1 MANYFIVGGSS
12 GIGKKLAEN
21 LSVADNRVF
30 ATYFKNEVKIFNSQ
44 VEYHKLEVKQDD
56 FNVEYLPEVIDGL
69 VYCPGS
75 IQLKPFHRIKPAEFT
90 EDFELQVVGAVKT
103 IQAVL
108 PRLKKSARASV
119 VLFSTVAVQTG
130 FNFHSM
136 VAASKGAVEGLVR
149 SLAAE
154 LAPTVRVNG
163 IAPSLTD
170 TPLAERLLNT
180 PEKMEANAQRHP
192 MKRIGKD
199 DDMAQA
205 AEFLLSEKSSW
216 ITGQILHIDG
226 GISKLKV

>member
-1 MANYFIVGGSS
+1 MPNYLIIGGSS
-12 GIGKKLAEN
+12 GIGKKLAKN
-21 LSVADNRVF
+21 LNQSGNRVF
-30 ATYFKNEVKIFNSQ
+30 ATYFNNDVKNSVDGI
-44 VEYHKLEVKQDD
+44 EYQPLDATLD
-56 FNVEYLPEVIDGL
+56 NLSFDYLPEVIDGL

-75 IQLKPFHRIKPAEFT
+75 ILLKPFHRIKPEEFL
-90 EDFELQVVGAVKT
+90 EDFNLQVVGTVKT

-108 PRLKKSARASV
+108 LRLKKSFDASV

-130 FNFHSM
+130 FNFHSL

-170 TPLAERLLNT
+170 TPLTERLINT
-180 PEKMEANAQRHP
+180 SVKREANALRHP
-192 MKRIGKD
+192 LKRIGTAVD
-199 DDMAQA
+199 VANA

-216 ITGQILHIDG
+216 ITGQILHVDG